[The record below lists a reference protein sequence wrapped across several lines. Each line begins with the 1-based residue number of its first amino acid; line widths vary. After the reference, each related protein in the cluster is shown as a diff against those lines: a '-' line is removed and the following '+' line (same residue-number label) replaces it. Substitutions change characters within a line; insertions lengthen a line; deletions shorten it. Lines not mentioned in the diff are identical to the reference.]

1 MGGEALL
8 SFPGAGRGL
17 EGDLRVGPVFR
28 RGGGGGALSP
38 RAALRGE
45 GRGGDAVPDP
55 GAFRREDPR
64 GGLPAGGRRD
74 PGQGPVPLSGGAIPG
89 PRLLLAG
96 DRGGGSLGPG
106 EVRPGLLRRPPVSRG
121 RVRGGD
127 GRGRGGAR
135 VDPGGDGP
143 GEKRGL
149 RRGGR
154 TAPRD
159 RDRGRPGGGFAG
171 DRALPGSGE
180 GAGGRARGGGGGR
193 RTLPSWEGRTLHLR
207 RGWFEIGSPP
217 LGLPLRRAGGAF
229 PALRSA
235 PSAMVLQ
242 AIPW

>member
-127 GRGRGGAR
+127 GGGRGGAR
-135 VDPGGDGP
+135 GG
-143 GEKRGL
+143 
-149 RRGGR
+149 
-154 TAPRD
+154 
-159 RDRGRPGGGFAG
+159 PGGGG
-171 DRALPGSGE
+171 RSGGSLRA
-180 GAGGRARGGGGGR
+180 ARGGGGGGGR
-193 RTLPSWEGRTLHLR
+193 APEQGGEAPPS
-207 RGWFEIGSPP
+207 
-217 LGLPLRRAGGAF
+217 AGGNTVSV
-229 PALRSA
+229 PPA
-235 PSAMVLQ
+235 PSRQ
-242 AIPW
+242 APAAR